1 MISKLA
7 RTFQSPVCI
16 RPIIRNLANSSS
28 RAVSTKSNEIYEIE
42 KQYGA
47 NHCVSMPVAL
57 SRGKGVFVWDVDGKR
72 YFDFL
77 SAYSVV
83 NQGHCHPKIIDAL
96 KGQAEKLTLTSRA
109 FYNDILGQYEK
120 YVTELFGYDKVLPM
134 NTGVEGG
141 ETALKLARK
150 WAYLKK
156 KIPDGCAKIV
166 FAEANFW
173 GRSLAA
179 CSSSSDPTCYSGY
192 GPFMPGFELV
202 PFNDLAALEVCFVR
216 YF

>member
-1 MISKLA
+1 MISRFSKKLL
-7 RTFQSPVCI
+7 SPGS
-16 RPIIRNLANSSS
+16 RPLVRNLASSS
-28 RAVSTKSNEIYEIE
+28 LRGISTKSNEIFELE
-42 KQYGA
+42 NQCGA
-47 NHCVSMPVAL
+47 HNYAPLPVAL
-57 SRGKGVFVWDVDGKR
+57 SKGEGVYVWDVDGKR

-77 SAYSVV
+77 SAYSAV

-96 KGQAEKLTLTSRA
+96 KDQAEKLTLTSRA

-156 KIPDGCAKIV
+156 KIPDGCAKV
-166 FAEANFW
+166 
-173 GRSLAA
+173 
-179 CSSSSDPTCYSGY
+179 
-192 GPFMPGFELV
+192 V
-202 PFNDLAALEVCFVR
+202 
-216 YF
+216 